1 MHYDNPGNI
10 VGMISYWLVFKKK
23 KKKKK
28 KKKRKKYKIE

>member
-23 KKKKK
+23 KKKKEEEEK
-28 KKKRKKYKIE
+28 ERNTK